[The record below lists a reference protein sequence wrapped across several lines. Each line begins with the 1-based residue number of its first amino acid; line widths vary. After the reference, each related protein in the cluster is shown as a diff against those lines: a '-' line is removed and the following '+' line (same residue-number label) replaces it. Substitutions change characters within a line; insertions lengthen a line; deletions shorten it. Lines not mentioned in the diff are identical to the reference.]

1 MLTILL
7 AIKSRSCKAHGFL
20 YTVSAY
26 ACTSEYYTSSYV
38 QMNPIPPDLSGDCMQ
53 QWYYNNI
60 DSTIPWCDIN
70 TYRTSTNSVY
80 YLVVPL
86 GKRQHSHSNAVKNT
100 HYCLA
105 VNLHSTVAPTIM
117 PAVLSPLYSV
127 VAASS
132 RSSTCIMRSASRGCP
147 CFVLSLRARAG
158 NFDTGCTL
166 IVKLYGGFCGGT

>member
-1 MLTILL
+1 MCI
-7 AIKSRSCKAHGFL
+7 R
-20 YTVSAY
+20 
-26 ACTSEYYTSSYV
+26 
-38 QMNPIPPDLSGDCMQ
+38 
-53 QWYYNNI
+53 
-60 DSTIPWCDIN
+60 DSIN
-70 TYRTSTNSVY
+70 TYRTSTSSVY
-80 YLVVPL
+80 YLVLPL

-132 RSSTCIMRSASRGCP
+132 RSSTCIIRSASRGCP

-158 NFDTGCTL
+158 NFDTPGGVYGRLHIDSESLRGFLRWYLKCDHPTRTL
-166 IVKLYGGFCGGT
+166 TRTLAGTLWGDQLSLIHI

>member
-1 MLTILL
+1 VTACSSGTITIL
-7 AIKSRSCKAHGFL
+7 I
-20 YTVSAY
+20 
-26 ACTSEYYTSSYV
+26 V
-38 QMNPIPPDLSGDCMQ
+38 Q
-53 QWYYNNI
+53 Y
-60 DSTIPWCDIN
+60 DIN
-70 TYRTSTNSVY
+70 TYRTSTSSVY

-147 CFVLSLRARAG
+147 CFVLSLRTRAG
-158 NFDTGCTL
+158 NFDTPSGVYGRLHIDSESLRGFLRWYLKCDHPTRTL
-166 IVKLYGGFCGGT
+166 TRTLAGTLWGDQCLDAVALG